1 MDKNYQ
7 FYRNNNSQGA
17 KNSCMG
23 IPARQQDFDYLLR
36 NNFLSEYGSEED
48 QYEVLY
54 NLGILQR
61 LDTLKKIIDAKV
73 VQAGGVV
80 WDVQPTSGNS
90 DHLVS
95 SDILYRTLLKYYTK
109 EQIDGIVQEL
119 WDNVHQYIQDHL
131 QVDSELSDTSEN
143 PVQNKVIKQTLEQYV
158 KIVDLPDLIPQ
169 PDPTPTPTPT
179 PDVQPAE
186 IPQEIYDRI
195 AALERQ
201 IAEDDFQKHAILTES
216 EYNSLETKD
225 PYTIYFIVD
234 NKPNSGN
241 IGIFPIILV

>member
-23 IPARQQDFDYLLR
+23 IPARKQNFDYLLKK
-36 NNFLSEYGSEED
+36 NFLSEYGSEED

-73 VQAGGVV
+73 VQAGGVS
-80 WDVQPTSGNS
+80 WDIQPTSGNS
-90 DHLVS
+90 DHIVS
-95 SDILYRTLLKYYTK
+95 SDILYKTLLKFYTK
-109 EQIDGIVQEL
+109 EQVDEIVQEL
-119 WDNVHQYIQDHL
+119 WNNLHEYVQESL
-131 QVDSELSDTSEN
+131 QVDSELSDTSVN
-143 PVQNKVIKQTLEQYV
+143 PVQNRIIKQALEEYV
-158 KIVDLPDLIPQ
+158 KIADLPDLIPQ

-201 IAEDDFQKHAILTES
+201 IAEDDSQKHAILTES

-241 IGIFPIILV
+241 IGIFPIILA

>member
-1 MDKNYQ
+1 ME
-7 FYRNNNSQGA
+7 
-17 KNSCMG
+17 
-23 IPARQQDFDYLLR
+23 IPARKQNFDYLLKK
-36 NNFLSEYGSEED
+36 NFLSEYGSEED

-73 VQAGGVV
+73 VQAGGVS

-90 DHLVS
+90 DHIVS
-95 SDILYRTLLKYYTK
+95 SDILYKTLLKFYTK

-119 WDNVHQYIQDHL
+119 WNNLHEYVQESL
-131 QVDSELSDTSEN
+131 QVDSELSDTSVN
-143 PVQNKVIKQTLEQYV
+143 PVQNRIIKQTLEEYV
-158 KIVDLPDLIPQ
+158 KIADLPDLI
-169 PDPTPTPTPT
+169 PTPT

-201 IAEDDFQKHAILTES
+201 IAQDDSQKYIVLTQEQYDALDIKENNIL
-216 EYNSLETKD
+216 Y
-225 PYTIYFIVD
+225 IIVD
-234 NKPNSGN
+234 NTDESTSFWRFGD
-241 IGIFPIILV
+241 GFPIILGEGSWTFGGNFPIILT